1 MANELAFIGSPIND
15 EDLTLAMLIRLG
27 LDYNS
32 FIVFINTAHY
42 SEALTFFNLH
52 GLLISHEALLQSQYT
67 SNSTLPSLSS
77 PSIFVSRST
86 DLNEST
92 RDRTDPIILAPI
104 VTLTDPSKLWA
115 YITHSLFWNF

>member
-32 FIVFINTAHY
+32 FIVFVNTAHH
-42 SEALTFFNLH
+42 SEALTFSNLH

-67 SNSTLPSLSS
+67 SNFTLPSLSS
-77 PSIFVSRST
+77 PSIFVRRST

-92 RDRTDPIILAPI
+92 RDRTDTIIPAPI

-115 YITHSLFWNF
+115 YITRSLFWNF